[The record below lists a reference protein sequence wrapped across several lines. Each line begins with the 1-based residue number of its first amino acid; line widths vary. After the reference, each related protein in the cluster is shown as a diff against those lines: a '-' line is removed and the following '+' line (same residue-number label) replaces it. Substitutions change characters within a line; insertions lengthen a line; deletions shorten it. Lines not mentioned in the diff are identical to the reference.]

1 MSSITE
7 FINSKKI
14 PGFVFRRKRE
24 EVTVVAAWT
33 GQRPGDVLK
42 LQIRDID
49 FHRKITYFR
58 VNKTSGEFKFPVYGK
73 LEGFLRDEMGFSESS
88 DRDLYLFPGLTIK
101 AVGIAFRKIKKEFG
115 FNRRQYYTLKTSERI
130 LLQI

>member
-1 MSSITE
+1 M
-7 FINSKKI
+7 FLL
-14 PGFVFRRKRE
+14 
-24 EVTVVAAWT
+24 T

-58 VNKTSGEFKFPVYGK
+58 VNKTSGEFKFPVYRK